1 MSRPVYGTGYPIFGH
16 VALFTRRVEAA
27 REPHPNA
34 SGDDTAAASLNLAP
48 TSVWWDTYIARDT
61 AMTVPAYRRAIQL
74 VSGSIS
80 TLKLSMKDAAQSEIA
95 PIPFLRQPDPKVTT
109 QSLLAKTVA
118 DLCHFGFA
126 YWYNPNWNLKDGW
139 RFPDTRSPKHKSIIR
154 VAPEDV
160 ALIRTESVT
169 LYVYD
174 RQGIPHPVEVPP
186 EAVIIFEAPAGH
198 WLKDGARALS
208 TMQMLEDAVRMYA
221 QTPLPQTVVK
231 NQGARKTSEDVEK
244 LLSAIESARVR
255 RSTAYVGRDLE
266 LDTMGWDAQQIALA
280 EARAQQVLEI
290 SRLSGIPPLYLAQ
303 GIQGSSH
310 NYSNLTQQRLDLHAA
325 LVPFTTAI
333 AQRLSFD
340 DVTGNGFTVDFDY
353 TPWLR
358 VDPTM
363 RADLYAKLIP
373 LGVMTADEARAFEQL
388 TPTPNMP
395 TQTDPAGG
403 IEGPPRTGTT
413 P

>member
-1 MSRPVYGTGYPIFGH
+1 MGLFGRN
-16 VALFTRRVEAA
+16 VTAG
-27 REPHPNA
+27 REP
-34 SGDDTAAASLNLAP
+34 AP
-48 TSVWWDTYIARDT
+48 TSSPAGEADADAVGAATNPFGLTPNQAWFDSYIARDQ
-61 AMTVPAYRRAIQL
+61 AMQVPAFRRAVQL
-74 VSGSIS
+74 VSSSVS
-80 TLKLSMKDAAQSEIA
+80 TLRLSMKDPAQRPIT

-109 QSLLAKTVA
+109 QALLAKTVQ
-118 DLCHFGFA
+118 DLCLWGYA
-126 YWYNPNWNLKDGW
+126 YWFNPLWNVREGW
-139 RFPDTRSPKHKSIIR
+139 RFPDSATPKHRAIIR

-160 ALIRTESVT
+160 ALVRHDEVT

-174 RQGIPHPVEVPP
+174 AQGIPHPNRVPP

-198 WLKDGARALS
+198 WLKDGARALA
-208 TMQMLEDAVRMYA
+208 TAQMLEDSVRMYA
-221 QTPLPQTVVK
+221 QTPLPQTVVR
-231 NQGARKTSEDVEK
+231 NQGPRKTKEQVDE
-244 LLSAIESARVR
+244 LLTAIEASRVK

-266 LDTMGWDAQQIALA
+266 LDTMGWDAQQIALS
-280 EARAQQVLEI
+280 EARAQQVLEVARI
-290 SRLSGIPPLYLAQ
+290 TGIPPLYLAQ

-325 LVPFTTAI
+325 LVPFTNAM
-333 AQRLSFD
+333 AERLSFD
-340 DVTGNGFTVDFDY
+340 DVTGNGYTVSFDFTPF
-353 TPWLR
+353 LR

-395 TQTDPAGG
+395 GNTDPAGG
-403 IEGPPRTGTT
+403 IEGPTRTGTT

>member
-1 MSRPVYGTGYPIFGH
+1 MS
-16 VALFTRRVEAA
+16 AA
-27 REPHPNA
+27 REPLPETA
-34 SGDDTAAASLNLAP
+34 DDTAASAVGLVPSN
-48 TSVWWDTYIARDT
+48 VWFDTYIARDT
-61 AMTVPAYRRAIQL
+61 AMTVPAYRRAVQL
-74 VSGSIS
+74 VAGSIG
-80 TLKLSMKDAAQSEIA
+80 TLKLSMKDAEQNAVP
-95 PIPFLRQPDPKVTT
+95 PIPFLRQPDPRVTT

-126 YWYNPNWNLKDGW
+126 YWYNENWNVREGW
-139 RFPDTRSPKHKSIIR
+139 RFPDSNSPKHRHIIR

-160 ALIRTESVT
+160 ALVRRHSIT

-174 RQGIPHPVEVPP
+174 SPGVPHPREVPP
-186 EAVIIFEAPAGH
+186 EAVVVFEAPGGH
-198 WLKDGARALS
+198 WLKDGSRALA

-231 NQGARKTSEDVEK
+231 NQGARKTPEDVEK
-244 LLSAIESARVR
+244 LLSAIESARNR

-266 LDTMGWDAQQIALA
+266 LDTMGWDAQQIALS

-290 SRLSGIPPLYLAQ
+290 ARVSGIPPLYLAQ

-340 DVTGNGFTVDFDY
+340 DVTGNGLTVDFDY
-353 TPWLR
+353 TPFLR

-373 LGVMTADEARAFEQL
+373 LGVMTAEEARAFEQL

-395 TQTDPAGG
+395 TPTDPAGG